1 MYVQENQKGG
11 GYHVMPKPK
20 DPIAV
25 ANSKFLDEF
34 HGVDKKT
41 YEHNPDWRNVELSQ
55 EELIILTTSTIK
67 GFEELGLPRTPSNY
81 AEVMKL
87 NQQTVD
93 EQCRIA
99 QNRGLPI
106 VLGKV
111 TRDVVNMAKDRL
123 SQIEKLTA

>member
-20 DPIAV
+20 DPNVV

-34 HGVDKKT
+34 HGIDKKS
-41 YEHNPDWRNVELSQ
+41 YKHNPDWRNVELSQ
-55 EELIILTTSTIK
+55 EELIILATSTIK
-67 GFEELGLPRTPSNY
+67 SFKEFGLPRIPGNY
-81 AEVMKL
+81 TEVMRL
-87 NQQTVD
+87 NQQTAD

-106 VLGKV
+106 IFGKV